1 MHRFCVELD
10 CDRLRAWVDSKQERR
25 LERRVDG

>member
-10 CDRLRAWVDSKQERR
+10 CDRLRAWVDSKERR
-25 LERRVDG
+25 VERRVDG